1 VYGTGPVDFALSD
14 NVDFPQLVIWEVS
27 GNREVCKTDYT
38 DFMLENQ
45 KMNVR
50 QFTYL
55 SWDYGGAD
63 LSSLFPGLSCILLI
77 LFLGPVLAKFI
88 GHMFRQPPS
97 WVEQFS
103 FPFFLFFVFPFYFLT
118 IWLFNILGDY
128 KEFPGIPFLIEF
140 CGALLLPLLFSILLA
155 LLDN

>member
-14 NVDFPQLVIWEVS
+14 NVDFPQLVSWEVS

-103 FPFFLFFVFPFYFLT
+103 FPFFCFLFFHFIFWQY
-118 IWLFNILGDY
+118 G
-128 KEFPGIPFLIEF
+128 
-140 CGALLLPLLFSILLA
+140 FSTFWA
-155 LLDN
+155 TTRNFRGFHF